1 MIPKVSVVLPVKMA
15 GAASAL
21 ETLAPAVKSVLMQT
35 MRDFELIIVDDG
47 GGLTRTECLSRFQIE
62 GGVPGRSSSL
72 SVKQKLTAYAR
83 LRIMRFWKECLRETR
98 VKIIHL
104 PPTGI
109 VGALN
114 AGIAEARAPYIAR
127 MDADDVCS
135 PRRLELQLGYM
146 KKNPECSLL
155 GSLVG
160 IFPRRRLKDGMRHY
174 ERWLNSVVSE
184 DDINRELFVESPFAH
199 PSVMFRRDEALA
211 LGGYRDMGWPEDYDM
226 WLRFA
231 QNGLKMAKLPEVLL
245 FWRDGEGRL
254 SRTSASYSA
263 ESFRNVK
270 AHFLK
275 EWRLKGVNSVQVWGA
290 GRDGKTWAKLLMR
303 TGFDVLQFIDIDKKK
318 VGGRACGGSSRIG
331 PVDRLQADGP
341 VPSGWPSSAGG
352 IPVVWPGDIIKGTP
366 ILCAVGV
373 KGAREQIRDYL
384 RLEGFKE
391 PEEFMFLL

>member
-1 MIPKVSVVLPVKMA
+1 MTPRVSVVMPVKTA
-15 GAASAL
+15 GGGLSRIGRKAGDVL
-21 ETLAPAVKSVLMQT
+21 VPAVRSVLAQT
-35 MRDFELIIVDDG
+35 MRDFELIIIDDG
-47 GGLTRTECLSRFQIE
+47 GGWSGLGHGLSRLEQ
-62 GGVPGRSSSL
+62 SAL
-72 SVKQKLTAYAR
+72 SDR
-83 LRIMRFWKECLRETR
+83 R

-114 AGIAEARAPYIAR
+114 AGMAEAKAPYIAR

-135 PRRLELQLGYM
+135 RRRLELQFDYM
-146 KKNPECSLL
+146 EKDPECSLL
-155 GSLVG
+155 GSLVR
-160 IFPRRRLKDGMRHY
+160 IFPRRRVKDGMLHY

-184 DDINRELFVESPFAH
+184 EDIKRDLFVESPFVH
-199 PSVMFRRDEALA
+199 PSVMFRRDDALR

-231 QNGLKMAKLPEVLL
+231 RAGLKMAKIPETLL
-245 FWRDGEGRL
+245 FWRDGDGRL
-254 SRTSASYSA
+254 SRTSSSYSA

-275 EWRLKGVNSVQVWGA
+275 GWRLKGVRDVQVWGS
-290 GRDGKTWAKLLMR
+290 GRDGKTWGKLLIKS
-303 TGFDVLQFIDIDKKK
+303 GFRVIQFIDIDKKK
-318 VGGRACGGSSRIG
+318 VGGRALGPASVRAADRPDTSRDAG
-331 PVDRLQADGP
+331 RRVEAAQA
-341 VPSGWPSSAGG
+341 AG

-384 RLEGFKE
+384 RLEGMRE
-391 PEEFMFLL
+391 PEEFMFLS

>member
-1 MIPKVSVVLPVKMA
+1 MTPRVSVIMPVKAA
-15 GAASAL
+15 GGGLSRIGRKAGDVL
-21 ETLAPAVKSVLMQT
+21 VPAVRSVLMQT

-47 GGLTRTECLSRFQIE
+47 GGLLPSPSNGRGWRAPVPTDRAPGE
-62 GGVPGRSSSL
+62 GWPENG
-72 SVKQKLTAYAR
+72 
-83 LRIMRFWKECLRETR
+83 CLRDR
-98 VKIIHL
+98 RIKIIHL

-114 AGIAEARAPYIAR
+114 AGMAYAKAPYIAR

-135 PRRLELQLGYM
+135 PRRLELQFAYM

-155 GSLVG
+155 GSLVR
-160 IFPRRRLKDGMRHY
+160 IFPGRRVKDGMLYY

-184 DDINRELFVESPFAH
+184 DDINRDLFVESPFAH
-199 PSVMFRRDEALA
+199 PSVMFRRDDALH

-231 QNGLKMAKLPEVLL
+231 QAGLKMAKVPETLL

-275 EWRLKGVNSVQVWGA
+275 EWRLRGVNSVQVWGA

-303 TGFDVLQFIDIDKKK
+303 TGFNVIQFIDIDKKK
-318 VGGRACGGSSRIG
+318 VGGRALNI
-331 PVDRLQADGP
+331 
-341 VPSGWPSSAGG
+341 G

-384 RLEGFKE
+384 RLEGFRE
-391 PEEFMFLL
+391 PEEFMFLA